1 VKRNLNQFQGEEYD
15 LIIVGGGVYGAAL
28 SWEAVT
34 RGLKVALF
42 ERSDFGSATS
52 ANSLKII
59 HGGFRYLQNLDIK
72 RVKES
77 IREQKALMY
86 MAPHLVHLLP
96 VLVPTYGHG
105 LKGKEAFSTGLRLFN
120 YMHSSEDRSGDPTK
134 YIPPSRLLTRDECIK
149 LLPLVNRDGLN
160 GSALFFDAQ
169 VYNSE
174 RLVLAFLHSAYNRGA
189 HIANYAEVVGFTGD
203 RDKVYGVKVRD
214 VLVDDVFQVRGKII
228 VVACGPWKEEL
239 LNLVGP
245 PKIAHPTNYAK
256 AVNLITHK
264 LVDEYAVGIL
274 GKNQHLNGDQ
284 LPQAKNS
291 YLFITPWRQY
301 SIIGTSYSL
310 TADNEDIALVSER
323 EITFLLDEVNR
334 IYPPANLS
342 RKDVLFAH
350 GGLLPISNKIGN
362 DHRVN
367 LANIY
372 EIVDHSGHGHDGL
385 ISVEGVKYTTARD
398 VAEKTIDYLLPKLGY
413 EFVPSFSARTRLYGG
428 EIIRFEEFLSE
439 ADKQDRIGLSQ
450 GQARN
455 LVFNYGSEYNEVL
468 NYFSQDANIGNDLR
482 KDFSLLEAQIRYS
495 IDHEMVQKL
504 GDVIFRRTELG
515 TAGHP
520 GNEMLEFSAEVM
532 AKEMGW
538 SQSRVDEELAQ
549 VREAFSPF
557 YLEKNE
563 QRRERVGDQAV
574 Q

>member
-1 VKRNLNQFQGEEYD
+1 MKRNLNQFQGEEND
-15 LIIVGGGVYGAAL
+15 LIIVGGGIYGAAL
-28 SWEAVT
+28 CGEAVT

-42 ERSDFGSATS
+42 EKSDFCSATS

-77 IREQKALMY
+77 IREQKGLMY
-86 MAPHLVHLLP
+86 MAPHLVHPLP

-105 LKGKEAFSTGLRLFN
+105 LKGKEAFSSGLRLFN
-120 YMHSSEDRSGDPTK
+120 YMRTSADQSGDPTK
-134 YIPPSRLLTRDECIK
+134 HIPPSRFLTRDECIE
-149 LLPLVNRDGLN
+149 LLPFINRDGVN
-160 GSALFFDAQ
+160 GCALFFDAQ

-174 RLVLAFLHSAYNRGA
+174 RLVLAFLYSASNRGA
-189 HIANYAEVVGFTGD
+189 HIANYAEVVGFTSD
-203 RDKVYGVKVRD
+203 SDKVYGVKVRD
-214 VLVDDVFQVRGKII
+214 EFTGDVFEARAKVI
-228 VVACGPWKEEL
+228 VIACGPWKENL
-239 LNLVGP
+239 LNLVGQS
-245 PKIAHPTNYAK
+245 KKVHMSNYAK
-256 AVNLITHK
+256 AVNVITHK
-264 LVDEYAVGIL
+264 LVDKYAVGML
-274 GKNQHLNGDQ
+274 GKNQHLNGNK

-291 YLFITPWRQY
+291 YIFVTPWRQY
-301 SIIGTSYSL
+301 SIIGTAYSL
-310 TADNEDIALVSER
+310 TVNNEDNVHVSER

-342 RKDVLFAH
+342 QKDVLFAH

-367 LANIY
+367 LANKYKI
-372 EIVDHSGHGHDGL
+372 IDHSEHGHDGL

-398 VAEKTIDYLLPKLGY
+398 VAEKTIDYLFSKLGY
-413 EFVPSFSARTRLYGG
+413 EFVPSISARTRLYGG
-428 EIIRFEEFLSE
+428 EIIRFDEFLSK
-439 ADKQDRIGLSQ
+439 AGKQGRIGLSQ

-455 LVFNYGSEYNEVL
+455 LAFNYGSVYNEVL

-482 KDFSLLEAQIRYS
+482 KNFSLLEAQIRYS
-495 IDHEMVQKL
+495 IDHEMAHKL

-520 GNEMLEFSAEVM
+520 GDEMLEFSVEVM

-549 VREAFSPF
+549 VREAFSPL